1 MGMLLTQYFILSI
14 IVVVSSI
21 RISSCVDEFTKR
33 TKIGGAFI
41 SGIVLAGVT
50 SLPELITSLS
60 STIVLNNA
68 DLAMGDILGSN
79 AFNIFIL
86 AVGNLIFI
94 KSRLFNWTKQLN
106 VKTNVLSTFVYFFIF
121 LNLYG
126 FLTGRIGHIG
136 ITSFFIL
143 ILYYINIRLV
153 ADGEEQELLNPKVT
167 CRLRVLVYQFIL
179 SAIVIVVSS
188 LLISVVTDKIAR
200 ISGIGSSFIGAMFL
214 GVATSLPEM
223 ASLVSL
229 VRLKNYDLAVGNIV
243 GSNLFNFVIIA
254 LADICYVSGSI
265 FEFLDTSNRL
275 LVIVGLLESIL
286 LTYMLLRKEV
296 KNLLLYV
303 LPSLMIIFIYFY
315 YLRLSLN
322 NG

>member
-1 MGMLLTQYFILSI
+1 M
-14 IVVVSSI
+14 VV
-21 RISSCVDEFTKR
+21 
-33 TKIGGAFI
+33 GGAFDGDAI
-41 SGIVLAGVT
+41 NSVLYIINHCCCIIHTYFFLCRWVY
-50 SLPELITSLS
+50 
-60 STIVLNNA
+60 
-68 DLAMGDILGSN
+68 
-79 AFNIFIL
+79 
-86 AVGNLIFI
+86 NLIFI

-254 LADICYVSGSI
+254 LSDICYVSGSI

-322 NG
+322 NGWNCILDMIKFCYSIRRV